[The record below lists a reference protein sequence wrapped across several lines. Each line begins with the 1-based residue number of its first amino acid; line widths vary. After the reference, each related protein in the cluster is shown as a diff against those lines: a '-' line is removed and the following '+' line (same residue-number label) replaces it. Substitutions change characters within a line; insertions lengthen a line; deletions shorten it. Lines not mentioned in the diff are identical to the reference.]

1 MSERECALRQVER
14 GAHEAERRLES
25 TDKYEN
31 EEREKV
37 SSMSR
42 LQGADC
48 LLKREEKTDSYA
60 NEESGERN
68 EK

>member
-1 MSERECALRQVER
+1 MER
-14 GAHEAERRLES
+14 GAYEAERRLES
-25 TDKYEN
+25 TEKREN